1 VFAYILYDIFA
12 TYKRQQTML
21 ERQRKLN
28 FSVEMQLQAT
38 TGCDIYKLRPRLPVV
53 SLFFCL
59 FSKYFPCEFAFHI
72 LLLIQY
78 ISHSLEAQKVY
89 LLLNK

>member
-1 VFAYILYDIFA
+1 
-12 TYKRQQTML
+12 ML

-28 FSVEMQLQAT
+28 FSAEMQLQAT
-38 TGCDIYKLRPRLPVV
+38 TGCDIYKLHPRLPN
-53 SLFFCL
+53 FCL
-59 FSKYFPCEFAFHI
+59 FSKYFPSEFAFHI

-78 ISHSLEAQKVY
+78 ISHSLGAQKVY

>member
-1 VFAYILYDIFA
+1 
-12 TYKRQQTML
+12 ML

-28 FSVEMQLQAT
+28 FLAEMQLQAT
-38 TGCDIYKLRPRLPVV
+38 TKCDIYKLHPRLPVV
-53 SLFFCL
+53 SLIFCL
-59 FSKYFPCEFAFHI
+59 FSKYFPSEFAFHI

-78 ISHSLEAQKVY
+78 ISHSLGVQKVY